1 MNFGGLCR
9 RMGLATADF
18 GGDLDYSADTG
29 IFTIAG

>member
-18 GGDLDYSADTG
+18 GGADTG